1 LEIAPPM
8 NRLDIVGVVVS
19 PSPSHAFRLDMV
31 GHDLAVLGKRLV
43 TDCAFSAL
51 VSDLPV

>member
-1 LEIAPPM
+1 M
-8 NRLDIVGVVVS
+8 NRLDVLGMIVS
-19 PSPSHAFRLDMV
+19 PSPSHAFGLDMV
-31 GHDLAVLGKRLV
+31 GHNFAVIGKRLV